1 MRSLTLKLLMILT
14 MVISLVA
21 FSGCTGNDVDIDDGI
36 QDQVEDETPPNHTP
50 PSNDIPPQPAKTD
63 DGEYIYGTAVVEN
76 IEILTLESFPVRI
89 NVITKGYLP
98 DGCTEIGDIT
108 KSKDGNTFVVN
119 IETIRPADVMC
130 TQAIVPYEEVIP
142 LDVYGIKAGTYS
154 VVVNDVRGSFELA
167 TDNSLPDT
175 YDSVETEYM
184 EVNKGDNF
192 TVRLDENP
200 TTGYAWSIETSDGL
214 VVLSDKY
221 IPPQD
226 EGLIGAGNV
235 HVWEIQAVETGTQQ
249 INGIYKR
256 SWENV
261 TGDEQKYE
269 LTVNVT

>member
-76 IEILTLESFPVRI
+76 IDILTLESFPVQI

-154 VVVNDVRGSFELA
+154 VVVNDVHGSFELA

-175 YDSVETEYM
+175 
-184 EVNKGDNF
+184 
-192 TVRLDENP
+192 
-200 TTGYAWSIETSDGL
+200 
-214 VVLSDKY
+214 
-221 IPPQD
+221 
-226 EGLIGAGNV
+226 
-235 HVWEIQAVETGTQQ
+235 
-249 INGIYKR
+249 
-256 SWENV
+256 
-261 TGDEQKYE
+261 
-269 LTVNVT
+269 